1 MIVIHYVSKKTMHMM
16 RSKNVKNI
24 FSRFS
29 KNFFETKTGKFRDLR
44 FETTSKTNR
53 DQDRN
58 RDRACKILIQSCIFI
73 NKCLLYFLSMLK

>member
-29 KNFFETKTGKFRDLR
+29 KNFFETKTGKFRDPR
-44 FETTSKTNR
+44 FETTSRTNR
-53 DQDRN
+53 DQDQ
-58 RDRACKILIQSCIFI
+58 DRYRARKILMQSCIFI